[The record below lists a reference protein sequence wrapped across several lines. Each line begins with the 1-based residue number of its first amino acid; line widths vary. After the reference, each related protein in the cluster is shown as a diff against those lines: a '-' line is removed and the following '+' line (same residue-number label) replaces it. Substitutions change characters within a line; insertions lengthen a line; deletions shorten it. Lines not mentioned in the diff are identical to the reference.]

1 MRHRDEKRKLMTLIG
16 VARCPIDARALKL
29 LRVTRACMRRFKG
42 FETRYVLRV
51 PPSSPW
57 LRVLRHGGHVRRL
70 LCVLALCYMLSS
82 CAGALRPGAT
92 AEDPLADAHTLWRD
106 LSYESDPELSA
117 QIATQCASLAYMALD
132 TTDVVRQRDAEDTGN
147 RCTSLLLDILLSR
160 EPQRWTSRS
169 IKVSGTK
176 LDIEFRGA
184 SPTLSGPVALIRA
197 DAVSVPPVMG
207 GRHATA
213 GFGISLVAMQPRCT
227 NKPICQLYPPEGIYR
242 PLTAWVEPGKLGTPH
257 LMMTDPFLHP
267 AITVAGRDIALA
279 SDVTAPY
286 AAVFDRAGGLGR
298 DAIWNLLGGT
308 QSTALQGLYLL
319 EDYDPNKTPI
329 IMLHGLGRSPLVWG
343 RLTNLIFGTPDLRA
357 RYQVWHVV
365 YPTSTPILL
374 DRHRVE
380 TFLNHG
386 WSVLDPS
393 GTAPAR
399 QDVVLIGHSLG
410 AVISRLLTAD
420 SGEVVW
426 NAVFDEPV
434 GALSGTSADIATV
447 DSLFHFNAYPGIG
460 REIFLAAPHRG
471 SPTAD
476 DFIGHLAVHLVRV
489 QAPELDA
496 LLRVTDANRPHV
508 SAALYA
514 DYLKEG
520 LSSVSTLRSEQPV
533 SRASQALMPVAGVR
547 YYTFAGHLPG
557 TNPPGDGIV
566 PLDSA
571 ILAGAQSTTI
581 VNDGHQLYLNDEVLA
596 KIVAILRQP

>member
-1 MRHRDEKRKLMTLIG
+1 M
-16 VARCPIDARALKL
+16 
-29 LRVTRACMRRFKG
+29 
-42 FETRYVLRV
+42 
-51 PPSSPW
+51 
-57 LRVLRHGGHVRRL
+57 
-70 LCVLALCYMLSS
+70 
-82 CAGALRPGAT
+82 
-92 AEDPLADAHTLWRD
+92 
-106 LSYESDPELSA
+106 
-117 QIATQCASLAYMALD
+117 
-132 TTDVVRQRDAEDTGN
+132 
-147 RCTSLLLDILLSR
+147 
-160 EPQRWTSRS
+160 
-169 IKVSGTK
+169 
-176 LDIEFRGA
+176 
-184 SPTLSGPVALIRA
+184 
-197 DAVSVPPVMG
+197 
-207 GRHATA
+207 
-213 GFGISLVAMQPRCT
+213 
-227 NKPICQLYPPEGIYR
+227 
-242 PLTAWVEPGKLGTPH
+242 
-257 LMMTDPFLHP
+257 
-267 AITVAGRDIALA
+267 
-279 SDVTAPY
+279 
-286 AAVFDRAGGLGR
+286 
-298 DAIWNLLGGT
+298 
-308 QSTALQGLYLL
+308 
-319 EDYDPNKTPI
+319 
-329 IMLHGLGRSPLVWG
+329 
-343 RLTNLIFGTPDLRA
+343 IFGTPDLRA